1 MINLSN
7 LDMSMIQS
15 NAGQPWCEPWG
26 SLQWSKWAW
35 TFHPKSSAWTS
46 SSISNLKR
54 WGTGEPISLSPALQ
68 PLLSWDFYPPSG
80 TRCLTSYSPKR
91 RRQQRASEVR
101 PTPVLVTVG
110 LPPPIS
116 PIYSFAFLSITG
128 LLAPDCKW
136 FYRGCWRPNVTTDA
150 ASTESAE
157 GLLTRVFQNGFS
169 SKTKSRWK

>member
-1 MINLSN
+1 MSNCFTTRKPAEGMETLKKPRGKRKSKLQLATKILRSWIMLKNLLNVCN

-15 NAGQPWCEPWG
+15 NAGQPQREPWS

-101 PTPVLVTVG
+101 PTPVLVIVG
-110 LPPPIS
+110 LSPPIPAIS
-116 PIYSFAFLSITG
+116 LFPFLSITG
-128 LLAPDCKW
+128 
-136 FYRGCWRPNVTTDA
+136 F
-150 ASTESAE
+150 
-157 GLLTRVFQNGFS
+157 
-169 SKTKSRWK
+169 